1 MPLTGQPRYPSQV
14 PRRGRAM
21 RNLSGFFSVYVLIG
35 INTIKDSGTKRRGR
49 GRARFHMTGRET

>member
-21 RNLSGFFSVYVLIG
+21 RNLSVFFFSMCAHRHQRRQGLWDQE
-35 INTIKDSGTKRRGR
+35 TWKR
-49 GRARFHMTGRET
+49 

>member
-21 RNLSGFFSVYVLIG
+21 RNLSVFFSVCVLIG
-35 INTIKDSGTKRRGR
+35 INAVKDSGTKRRGR
-49 GRARFHMTGRET
+49 GRARFQIAGRDT